1 MALGQLYEYLVRRD
15 SVSIFEYMPEE
26 LLGTVESVDTS
37 TVIVKVENDDKLRG
51 LQVNHLISI
60 QSSKVGQHLIGLVSK
75 IIRKSAYSDPVAD
88 VSPEF
93 GFNIIKVILIG
104 THFDRDAG
112 KDNVFRRSLATI
124 PTINAEC
131 HLIHGDRL
139 KRFMQAISSIPE
151 GEDAVSLQIGNYSID
166 EDATAWL
173 NGNKLFQRHAVIVG
187 STGSGKSWCVA
198 KILEQVA
205 SLKSADAILFDIHGE
220 YSTLQG
226 DSFSHL
232 KVAGPNETIGEGT
245 LFLPYWLLTY
255 EEMLSL
261 MLDRSDNNAPN
272 QAMMFNSAVIE
283 GKKQFLIDA
292 DKAEMEANITLD
304 SPIPYNLDALLFS
317 LKSKDEEM
325 VPGAKANTEKQGPYF
340 GKLTRFIQ
348 RLETKQKDKR
358 LNFMFASEDDLLSYD
373 YMSVLCSK
381 LMLPSVAGK
390 KGVKIIDFSEVPSD
404 ILPLIVSLIARIIFS
419 VQQWTTVEHRHPI
432 AIFCDEAHLYIPANT
447 EKSIDDASLVTFERI
462 SKEGRKYGIGLV
474 VISQRPS
481 EVNRTVLSQSNNF
494 IAMRLTNVDDQ
505 SVVKRLLP
513 DSLGDYAEMLPI
525 LDIGEALVVG
535 DASLLPSRIRITPPT
550 LKPRSATI
558 DFWDEWSKD
567 TTSVDISGAI
577 EALRKQAK

>member
-1 MALGQLYEYLVRRD
+1 M
-15 SVSIFEYMPEE
+15 SIFTYTPDE

-37 TVIVKVENDDKLRG
+37 TVIVKIENDDKLRG

-60 QSSKVGQHLIGLVSK
+60 QSSRVGQHLIGLVSK
-75 IIRKSAYSDPVAD
+75 IIRKSAYSDPSAD
-88 VSPEF
+88 IIPEV

-104 THFDRDAG
+104 THFDRDG
-112 KDNVFRRSLATI
+112 DKENVFRRSLSTV

-205 SLKSADAILFDIHGE
+205 VLKSADALLFDIHGE

-226 DSFSHL
+226 DNFQHL
-232 KVAGPNETIGEGT
+232 KVAGPNDTIQEGM

-261 MLDRSDNNAPN
+261 MLDRSDSNAPN
-272 QAMMFNSAVIE
+272 QAMMFSSAVID
-283 GKKQFLIDA
+283 GKKEFLRDA
-292 DKAEMEANITLD
+292 GKTEMEANITLD
-304 SPIPYNLDALLFS
+304 SPIPYSLDKLLVNLKA
-317 LKSKDEEM
+317 KDSEM
-325 VPGAKANTEKQGPYF
+325 VPGANNKDKQGPYF

-358 LNFMFASEDDLLSYD
+358 LNFMFRGDESLLTYN
-373 YMSVLCSK
+373 YMAELCSK
-381 LMLPSVAGK
+381 LMLPSDNGSN
-390 KGVKIIDFSEVPSD
+390 GVKIIDFSEVPSD
-404 ILPLIVSLIARIIFS
+404 ILPLIVSLIARVIFS
-419 VQQWTTVEHRHPI
+419 VQQWASGKNRHPI

-535 DASLLPSRIRITPPT
+535 DASLLPSRIRVSPPN

-558 DFWDEWSKD
+558 DFWDEWSK
-567 TTSVDISGAI
+567 TTSEVDIVSAI
-577 EALRKQAK
+577 ESLRKQAK

>member
-1 MALGQLYEYLVRRD
+1 M
-15 SVSIFEYMPEE
+15 SIFEYTPEE

-60 QSSKVGQHLIGLVSK
+60 QSSKIGQHLIGLVSK
-75 IIRKSAYSDPVAD
+75 IIRKSAYSDPIAD
-88 VSPEF
+88 LSPEL

-226 DSFSHL
+226 DSFTHL
-232 KVAGPNETIGEGT
+232 KVAGPNDAIGDGM

-272 QAMMFNSAVIE
+272 QAMMFSSAVIE
-283 GKKQFLIDA
+283 GKKEFLRNA

-304 SPIPYNLDALLFS
+304 SPVPYNLDTLLES
-317 LKSKDEEM
+317 LKAKDTEM
-325 VPGAKANTEKQGPYF
+325 VPGARGEKQGTYN

-373 YMSVLCSK
+373 YMSTLCSK
-381 LMLPSVAGK
+381 LMLPSIAGK

-404 ILPLIVSLIARIIFS
+404 ILPLIVSLIARVIFS

-535 DASLLPSRIRITPPT
+535 DASLLPSRIRITPPNM
-550 LKPRSATI
+550 KPRSATI
-558 DFWDEWSKD
+558 DFWDEWSKE
-567 TTSVDISGAI
+567 TTAVDISSAI
-577 EALRKQAK
+577 EALRKQSK

>member
-1 MALGQLYEYLVRRD
+1 MVGGLMSL
-15 SVSIFEYMPEE
+15 FEYSQEE

-37 TVIVKVENDDKLRG
+37 TIIVKVENDDMLRG
-51 LQVNHLISI
+51 LQVNHLIAI

-75 IIRKSAYSDPVAD
+75 IIRKSATLEIDTD
-88 VSPEF
+88 VIPEI

-104 THFDRDAG
+104 THFDRDG
-112 KDNVFRRSLATI
+112 LKENVFRRSLATV

-131 HLIHGDRL
+131 FLIQGERL
-139 KRFMQAISSIPE
+139 KKFMQAISSIPE
-151 GEDAVSLQIGNYSID
+151 SDDSVSLQIGHYSID
-166 EDATAWL
+166 EEATAWL

-220 YSTLQG
+220 YAPLQG
-226 DSFSHL
+226 DSFVHL
-232 KVAGPNETIGEGT
+232 KIAGPNDGIGEGI

-272 QAMMFNSAVIE
+272 QAMMFSNAVIA
-283 GKKQFLIDA
+283 GKKAFLHDQGK
-292 DKAEMEANITLD
+292 DEMEVNITLD
-304 SPIPYNLDALLFS
+304 SPIPYDLVKLLDT
-317 LKSKDEEM
+317 LKEKDAEM
-325 VPGAKANTEKQGPYF
+325 VAGARSEKQGPYN

-348 RLETKQKDKR
+348 RLEAKQNDKR
-358 LNFMFASEDDLLSYD
+358 LNFMFSSEPSLLEYD
-373 YMSVLCSK
+373 YMADICTK
-381 LMLPSVAGK
+381 LMSPSVSGK
-390 KGVKIIDFSEVPSD
+390 NGVKIIDFSEVPSD
-404 ILPLIVSLIARIIFS
+404 ILPLIVSLIARVIFS
-419 VQQWTTVEHRHPI
+419 VQQWSSIEARHPI
-432 AIFCDEAHLYIPANT
+432 AIFCDEAHLYIPAKT

-535 DASLLPSRIRITPPT
+535 DASLLPSRIKITAPT
-550 LKPRSATI
+550 LEPRSATI
-558 DFWDEWSKD
+558 DFWDEWSKE
-567 TTSVDISGAI
+567 TAEVDISTAI
-577 EALRKQAK
+577 ESLRKQSR

>member
-1 MALGQLYEYLVRRD
+1 M
-15 SVSIFEYMPEE
+15 SIFEYMPEE

-60 QSSKVGQHLIGLVSK
+60 QSSKIGQHLIGLVSK

-88 VSPEF
+88 VSPEL

-151 GEDAVSLQIGNYSID
+151 GEDAVSLQIGNYSI
-166 EDATAWL
+166 
-173 NGNKLFQRHAVIVG
+173 
-187 STGSGKSWCVA
+187 
-198 KILEQVA
+198 
-205 SLKSADAILFDIHGE
+205 
-220 YSTLQG
+220 
-226 DSFSHL
+226 
-232 KVAGPNETIGEGT
+232 
-245 LFLPYWLLTY
+245 
-255 EEMLSL
+255 
-261 MLDRSDNNAPN
+261 
-272 QAMMFNSAVIE
+272 
-283 GKKQFLIDA
+283 
-292 DKAEMEANITLD
+292 
-304 SPIPYNLDALLFS
+304 
-317 LKSKDEEM
+317 
-325 VPGAKANTEKQGPYF
+325 
-340 GKLTRFIQ
+340 
-348 RLETKQKDKR
+348 
-358 LNFMFASEDDLLSYD
+358 
-373 YMSVLCSK
+373 
-381 LMLPSVAGK
+381 
-390 KGVKIIDFSEVPSD
+390 
-404 ILPLIVSLIARIIFS
+404 
-419 VQQWTTVEHRHPI
+419 VEHRQPI
-432 AIFCDEAHLYIPANT
+432 AIFCDEAHLYIPSNT

-567 TTSVDISGAI
+567 ATSVDISGAI

>member
-1 MALGQLYEYLVRRD
+1 M
-15 SVSIFEYMPEE
+15 SIFTYTPDE

-37 TVIVKVENDDKLRG
+37 MVIVKVENDDKLRG
-51 LQVNHLISI
+51 LQVNNLISI
-60 QSSKVGQHLIGLVSK
+60 QSSRVGQHLIGLVSK
-75 IIRKSAYSDPVAD
+75 IIRKSAYSDPSAD
-88 VSPEF
+88 IIPEL

-104 THFDRDAG
+104 THFDRDGA
-112 KDNVFRRSLATI
+112 KENVFRRSLSTV

-205 SLKSADAILFDIHGE
+205 ALKSADALLFDIHGE

-226 DSFSHL
+226 ENFQHL
-232 KVAGPNETIGEGT
+232 KVAGPNDTIQEGM

-261 MLDRSDNNAPN
+261 MLDRSDSNAPN
-272 QAMMFNSAVIE
+272 QAMMFSSAVID
-283 GKKQFLIDA
+283 GKKEFLRDA
-292 DKAEMEANITLD
+292 DKTEMEANITLD
-304 SPIPYNLDALLFS
+304 SPIPYRLNKLLES
-317 LKSKDEEM
+317 LKAKDSER
-325 VPGAKANTEKQGPYF
+325 VTGSRGEKQGPYF

-358 LNFMFASEDDLLSYD
+358 LNFMFCGDDSLLTYD
-373 YMSVLCSK
+373 YMAELCSK
-381 LMLPSVAGK
+381 LMLPSNDGSN
-390 KGVKIIDFSEVPSD
+390 GVKIIDFSEVPSD
-404 ILPLIVSLIARIIFS
+404 ILPLIVSLIARVIFS
-419 VQQWTTVEHRHPI
+419 VQQWASTENRHPI

-505 SVVKRLLP
+505 SVVKKLLP

-535 DASLLPSRIRITPPT
+535 DASLLPSRIRVSPPN

-558 DFWDEWSKD
+558 DFWDEWSK
-567 TTSVDISGAI
+567 TSNEIDIVAAI
-577 EALRKQAK
+577 ESLRKQSK

>member
-1 MALGQLYEYLVRRD
+1 ME
-15 SVSIFEYMPEE
+15 IFTYSPDE

-37 TVIVKVENDDKLRG
+37 TVIIKVENDDKLRG

-75 IIRKSAYSDPVAD
+75 IIRKSAYSDSASD
-88 VSPEF
+88 IIPEL

-104 THFDRDAG
+104 THFDRDG
-112 KDNVFRRSLATI
+112 DKENVFRRSLATI

-131 HLIHGDRL
+131 HLIHGERL
-139 KRFMQAISSIPE
+139 KQFMQAISSIPE
-151 GEDAVSLQIGNYSID
+151 GEDTVSLQIGHYSID

-220 YSTLQG
+220 YSPLQG
-226 DSFSHL
+226 ESFSHL
-232 KVAGPNETIGEGT
+232 KVAGPNDSISDGI

-261 MLDRSDNNAPN
+261 MLDRSDSNAPN
-272 QAMMFNSAVIE
+272 QAMMFSNAVIQ

-292 DKAEMEANITLD
+292 NHAEMEANITLD
-304 SPIPYNLDALLFS
+304 SPIPYDLDALLS
-317 LKSKDEEM
+317 YLKSRDEEM

-358 LNFMFASEDDLLSYD
+358 LNFMFASEGDLLSYD

-404 ILPLIVSLIARIIFS
+404 ILPLIVSLIARVIFS

-447 EKSIDDASLVTFERI
+447 EKSIDDASLVNFERI
-462 SKEGRKYGIGLV
+462 SKEGRKYGVGLV

-513 DSLGDYAEMLPI
+513 DSLGDYADMLPI

-535 DASLLPSRIRITPPT
+535 DASLLPSRIRITPPNM
-550 LKPRSATI
+550 KPKSATI
-558 DFWDEWSKD
+558 DFWDEWSKEAAD
-567 TTSVDISGAI
+567 VDVFNAI
-577 EALRKQAK
+577 EALRKQSK

>member
-1 MALGQLYEYLVRRD
+1 MRRGIM
-15 SVSIFEYMPEE
+15 SIFEYTPEE

-60 QSSKVGQHLIGLVSK
+60 QSSKIGQHLIGLVSK

-88 VSPEF
+88 LSPEF

-151 GEDAVSLQIGNYSID
+151 GEDTVSLQIGNYSID

-205 SLKSADAILFDIHGE
+205 VLKSADAILFDIHGE
-220 YSTLQG
+220 YSTLQS
-226 DSFSHL
+226 DSFTHL
-232 KVAGPNETIGEGT
+232 KVAGPNDAMGEGM

-272 QAMMFNSAVIE
+272 QAMMFSGAVIE

-292 DKAEMEANITLD
+292 GKAEMEANITLD
-304 SPIPYNLDALLFS
+304 SPIPYNLSALLSF

-325 VPGAKANTEKQGPYF
+325 VPGAKAGTEKQGPYF

-381 LMLPSVAGK
+381 LMLPAEEGK

-404 ILPLIVSLIARIIFS
+404 ILPLIVSLIARVIFS

-535 DASLLPSRIRITPPT
+535 DASLLPSRIRISPPA

-558 DFWDEWSKD
+558 DFWDEWSKS
-567 TTSVDISGAI
+567 TPSVDISGAI
-577 EALRKQAK
+577 EALRKQSK

>member
-1 MALGQLYEYLVRRD
+1 M
-15 SVSIFEYMPEE
+15 SIFTYTPDE

-37 TVIVKVENDDKLRG
+37 MVIVKVENDDKLRG

-60 QSSKVGQHLIGLVSK
+60 QSSRVGQHLIGLVSK
-75 IIRKSAYSDPVAD
+75 IIRKSAYSDPSAD
-88 VSPEF
+88 IIPEL

-104 THFDRDAG
+104 THFDRDGA
-112 KDNVFRRSLATI
+112 KENVFRRSLSTV

-205 SLKSADAILFDIHGE
+205 ALKSADALLFDIHGE

-226 DSFSHL
+226 ENFQHL
-232 KVAGPNETIGEGT
+232 KVAGPNDTIQEGM

-261 MLDRSDNNAPN
+261 MLDRSDSNAPN
-272 QAMMFNSAVIE
+272 QAMMFSSAVID
-283 GKKQFLIDA
+283 GKKEFLRDA
-292 DKAEMEANITLD
+292 DKTEMEANITLD
-304 SPIPYNLDALLFS
+304 SPIPYRLNKLLES
-317 LKSKDEEM
+317 LKAKDSEM
-325 VPGAKANTEKQGPYF
+325 VTGSRGEKQGPYF

-358 LNFMFASEDDLLSYD
+358 LNFMFCGDDSLLTYD
-373 YMSVLCSK
+373 YMAELCSK
-381 LMLPSVAGK
+381 LMLPSNDGSN
-390 KGVKIIDFSEVPSD
+390 GVKIIDFSEVPSD
-404 ILPLIVSLIARIIFS
+404 ILPLIVSLIARVIFS
-419 VQQWTTVEHRHPI
+419 VQQWASTENRHPI

-462 SKEGRKYGIGLV
+462 SKEGRKNGIGLV

-505 SVVKRLLP
+505 SVVKKLLP

-535 DASLLPSRIRITPPT
+535 DASLLPSRIRVSPPN

-558 DFWDEWSKD
+558 DFWDEWSK
-567 TTSVDISGAI
+567 TSNEIDIVAAI
-577 EALRKQAK
+577 ESLRKQSK

>member
-1 MALGQLYEYLVRRD
+1 MG
-15 SVSIFEYMPEE
+15 IFTYSPDE

-37 TVIVKVENDDKLRG
+37 TVIIRVENDDKLRG

-75 IIRKSAYSDPVAD
+75 IIRKSAYSDPAD
-88 VSPEF
+88 DIAPEL

-104 THFDRDAG
+104 THFDRNGD
-112 KDNVFRRSLATI
+112 KENVFRRSLATI

-131 HLIHGDRL
+131 HIIHGDRL
-139 KRFMQAISSIPE
+139 KQFMQAISSIPE
-151 GEDAVSLQIGNYSID
+151 REDTVSLQIGHYSID

-220 YSTLQG
+220 YSPLQG
-226 DSFSHL
+226 ESFSHL
-232 KVAGPNETIGEGT
+232 KVAGPNDNIGDGI

-261 MLDRSDNNAPN
+261 MLDRSDSNAPN
-272 QAMMFNSAVIE
+272 QAMMFSNAVID
-283 GKKQFLIDA
+283 GKKAFLHSIDNL
-292 DKAEMEANITLD
+292 EMEANITLD
-304 SPIPYNLDALLFS
+304 SPIPYSLDALLEG
-317 LKSKDEEM
+317 LKEKDTEM
-325 VPGAKANTEKQGPYF
+325 VPGARGGEKQGPYN

-358 LNFMFASEDDLLSYD
+358 LNFMFSTEESLLSYT
-373 YMSVLCSK
+373 YMVGLCEK
-381 LMLPSVAGK
+381 LMAPSVNGEN
-390 KGVKIIDFSEVPSD
+390 GVKIIDFSEVPSD
-404 ILPLIVSLIARIIFS
+404 ILPLIVSLIARVIFS
-419 VQQWTTVEHRHPI
+419 VQQWMPVNTRHPI

-462 SKEGRKYGIGLV
+462 SKEGRKYGVGLV

-525 LDIGEALVVG
+525 LDVGEALVVG
-535 DASLLPSRIRITPPT
+535 DASLLPSRIRVTAPT

-567 TTSVDISGAI
+567 NTSVDLVGAI

>member
-1 MALGQLYEYLVRRD
+1 M
-15 SVSIFEYMPEE
+15 SIFEYTPEE

-60 QSSKVGQHLIGLVSK
+60 QSSKIGQHLIGLVSK
-75 IIRKSAYSDPVAD
+75 IIRKSAYSYPVAD
-88 VSPEF
+88 LSPEL

-151 GEDAVSLQIGNYSID
+151 GEDTVSLQIGNYSID

-226 DSFSHL
+226 DSFTHL
-232 KVAGPNETIGEGT
+232 KVAGPNDKMGEEM

-272 QAMMFNSAVIE
+272 QAMMFSSAVIE
-283 GKKQFLIDA
+283 GKKGFLRNA

-304 SPIPYNLDALLFS
+304 SPVPYNLDILLEAL
-317 LKSKDEEM
+317 KAKDTEM
-325 VPGAKANTEKQGPYF
+325 VPGARSEKQGTYN

-373 YMSVLCSK
+373 YMSILCSK
-381 LMLPSVAGK
+381 LMLPSANGK

-404 ILPLIVSLIARIIFS
+404 ILPLIVSLIARVIFS

-535 DASLLPSRIRITPPT
+535 DASLLPSRIRIAPPKM
-550 LKPRSATI
+550 KPRSATI
-558 DFWDEWSKD
+558 DFWDEWSKES
-567 TTSVDISGAI
+567 TSVDIGSAI
-577 EALRKQAK
+577 EALRKQSK

>member
-1 MALGQLYEYLVRRD
+1 MGIFTYLPD
-15 SVSIFEYMPEE
+15 E

-37 TVIVKVENDDKLRG
+37 TVIIRVENDDKLRG

-75 IIRKSAYSDPVAD
+75 IIRKSASSDSAVD
-88 VSPEF
+88 ITPEL

-104 THFDRDAG
+104 THFDRDG
-112 KDNVFRRSLATI
+112 DKENVFRRSLATI

-131 HLIHGDRL
+131 HLIHGERL
-139 KRFMQAISSIPE
+139 KQFMQAISSIPE
-151 GEDAVSLQIGNYSID
+151 GEDAVSLQIGHYSID

-220 YSTLQG
+220 YSPLQG
-226 DSFSHL
+226 ESFSHL
-232 KVAGPNETIGEGT
+232 KVAGPNDNIGDGI

-261 MLDRSDNNAPN
+261 MLDRSDSNAPN
-272 QAMMFNSAVIE
+272 QAMMFSNAVID
-283 GKKQFLIDA
+283 GKKAFLREVGNQ
-292 DKAEMEANITLD
+292 EMEANITLD
-304 SPIPYNLDALLFS
+304 SPIPYSLNNLLNS
-317 LKSKDEEM
+317 LKEKDTEM
-325 VPGAKANTEKQGPYF
+325 VQGANNREKQGAYY

-348 RLETKQKDKR
+348 RLETKQRDKR
-358 LNFMFASEDDLLSYD
+358 LNFMFSSDERLLSYD
-373 YMSVLCSK
+373 YMGELCTK
-381 LMLPSVAGK
+381 LMAPSVDGK

-404 ILPLIVSLIARIIFS
+404 ILPLIVSLIARVIFS
-419 VQQWTTVEHRHPI
+419 VQQWTSVDARHPI

-462 SKEGRKYGIGLV
+462 SKEGRKYGVGLV

-535 DASLLPSRIRITPPT
+535 DASLLPSRIRVSAPV

-558 DFWDEWSKD
+558 DFWDEWSKE
-567 TTSVDISGAI
+567 TTEINLYNAI
-577 EALRKQAK
+577 EALRRQSR

>member
-1 MALGQLYEYLVRRD
+1 M
-15 SVSIFEYMPEE
+15 
-26 LLGTVESVDTS
+26 
-37 TVIVKVENDDKLRG
+37 VIVKVENDDKLRG

-60 QSSKVGQHLIGLVSK
+60 QSSRVGQHLIGLVSK
-75 IIRKSAYSDPVAD
+75 IIRKSAYSDPSAD
-88 VSPEF
+88 IIPEL

-104 THFDRDAG
+104 THFDRDGA
-112 KDNVFRRSLATI
+112 KENVFRRSLSTV

-166 EDATAWL
+166 EDASAWL

-205 SLKSADAILFDIHGE
+205 ALKSADALLFDIHGE

-226 DSFSHL
+226 ENFQHL
-232 KVAGPNETIGEGT
+232 KVAGPNDTIQEGM

-261 MLDRSDNNAPN
+261 MLDRSDSNAPN
-272 QAMMFNSAVIE
+272 QAMMFSSAVID
-283 GKKQFLIDA
+283 GKKEFLRDA
-292 DKAEMEANITLD
+292 DKTEMEANITLD
-304 SPIPYNLDALLFS
+304 SPIPYRLNKLLES
-317 LKSKDEEM
+317 LKAKDSEM
-325 VPGAKANTEKQGPYF
+325 VTGSRGEKQGPYF

-358 LNFMFASEDDLLSYD
+358 LNFMFCGDDSLLTYD
-373 YMSVLCSK
+373 YMAELCSK
-381 LMLPSVAGK
+381 LMLPSNDGSN
-390 KGVKIIDFSEVPSD
+390 GVKIIDFSEVPSD
-404 ILPLIVSLIARIIFS
+404 ILPLIVSLIARVIFS
-419 VQQWTTVEHRHPI
+419 VQQWASTENRHPI

-505 SVVKRLLP
+505 SVVKKLLP

-535 DASLLPSRIRITPPT
+535 DASLLPSRIRVSPPN

-558 DFWDEWSKD
+558 DFWDEWSK
-567 TTSVDISGAI
+567 TSNEIDIVAAI
-577 EALRKQAK
+577 ESLRKQSK

>member
-1 MALGQLYEYLVRRD
+1 M
-15 SVSIFEYMPEE
+15 SIFTYTPDE

-37 TVIVKVENDDKLRG
+37 MVIVKVENDDKLRG
-51 LQVNHLISI
+51 LQVNNLISI
-60 QSSKVGQHLIGLVSK
+60 QSSRVGQHLIGLVSK
-75 IIRKSAYSDPVAD
+75 IIRKSAYSDPSAD
-88 VSPEF
+88 IIPEL

-104 THFDRDAG
+104 THFDRDGA
-112 KDNVFRRSLATI
+112 KENVFRRSLSTV

-205 SLKSADAILFDIHGE
+205 ALKSADALLFDIHGE

-226 DSFSHL
+226 ENFQHL
-232 KVAGPNETIGEGT
+232 KVAGPNDTIQEGM

-261 MLDRSDNNAPN
+261 MLDRSDSNAPN
-272 QAMMFNSAVIE
+272 QAMMFSSAVID
-283 GKKQFLIDA
+283 GKKEFLRDA
-292 DKAEMEANITLD
+292 DKTEMEANITLD
-304 SPIPYNLDALLFS
+304 SPIPYRLNKLLES
-317 LKSKDEEM
+317 LKAKDSEM
-325 VPGAKANTEKQGPYF
+325 VTGSRGEKQGPYF

-358 LNFMFASEDDLLSYD
+358 LNFMFCGDDSLLTYD
-373 YMSVLCSK
+373 YMAELCSK
-381 LMLPSVAGK
+381 LMLPSNDGSN
-390 KGVKIIDFSEVPSD
+390 GVKIIDFSEVPSD
-404 ILPLIVSLIARIIFS
+404 ILPLIVSLIARVIFS
-419 VQQWTTVEHRHPI
+419 VQQWASTENRHPI

-505 SVVKRLLP
+505 SVVKKLLP

-535 DASLLPSRIRITPPT
+535 DASLLPSRIRVSPPN

-558 DFWDEWSKD
+558 DFWDEWSK
-567 TTSVDISGAI
+567 TSNEIDIVAAI
-577 EALRKQAK
+577 ESLRKQSK

>member
-1 MALGQLYEYLVRRD
+1 M
-15 SVSIFEYMPEE
+15 SIFDYKAEE

-37 TVIVKVENDDKLRG
+37 TVIIKVENDDKLRG
-51 LQVNHLISI
+51 LQVNHLVSI
-60 QSSKVGQHLIGLVSK
+60 QSSKIGQHLIGLVSK
-75 IIRKSAYSDPVAD
+75 IIRKSAYSDPIAD
-88 VSPEF
+88 ISPEL

-104 THFDRDAG
+104 THFDRDGG

-131 HLIHGDRL
+131 YLICGDRL

-151 GEDAVSLQIGNYSID
+151 GQDTVSLQIGNYSID

-205 SLKSADAILFDIHGE
+205 ALKSADAILFDIHGE
-220 YSTLQG
+220 YTTLKG
-226 DSFSHL
+226 DNFTHL
-232 KVAGPNETIGEGT
+232 KVAGPNDSIGKET

-272 QAMMFNSAVIE
+272 QAMMFSNVVIE
-283 GKKQFLIDA
+283 KKKEFLTKV
-292 DKAEMEANITLD
+292 DKTEMEAIITLD
-304 SPIPYNLDALLFS
+304 SPIPYNLDDLLSF
-317 LKSKDEEM
+317 LKLKDTEM
-325 VPGAKANTEKQGPYF
+325 IPGAKSEKQGPHF

-358 LNFMFASEDDLLSYD
+358 LNFMFSSDDTLLD
-373 YMSVLCSK
+373 YNYMGELCSK
-381 LMLPSVAGK
+381 LMLPAIDGK

-404 ILPLIVSLIARIIFS
+404 ILPLIVSLIARVIFS

-432 AIFCDEAHLYIPANT
+432 AIFCDEAHLYIPAST
-447 EKSIDDASLVTFERI
+447 EKSIDDASLITFERI

-535 DASLLPSRIRITPPT
+535 DASLLPSRIRIMPPNM
-550 LKPRSATI
+550 KPRSATI
-558 DFWDEWSKD
+558 DFWDEWSKSS
-567 TTSVDISGAI
+567 TAVDITNAI
-577 EALRKQAK
+577 EALRKQSK

>member
-1 MALGQLYEYLVRRD
+1 M
-15 SVSIFEYMPEE
+15 SIFEYTPEE

-60 QSSKVGQHLIGLVSK
+60 QSSKIGQHLIGLVSK

-88 VSPEF
+88 LSPEF

-151 GEDAVSLQIGNYSID
+151 GEDTVSLQIGNYSID

-205 SLKSADAILFDIHGE
+205 VLKSADAILFDIHGE
-220 YSTLQG
+220 YSTLQS
-226 DSFSHL
+226 DSFTHL
-232 KVAGPNETIGEGT
+232 KVAGPNDAMGEGM

-272 QAMMFNSAVIE
+272 QAMMFSGAVIE

-292 DKAEMEANITLD
+292 GKAEMEANITLD
-304 SPIPYNLDALLFS
+304 SPIPYNLSALLSF

-325 VPGAKANTEKQGPYF
+325 VPGAKAGTEKQGPYF

-381 LMLPSVAGK
+381 LMLPAEEGK

-404 ILPLIVSLIARIIFS
+404 ILPLIVSLIARVIFS

-432 AIFCDEAHLYIPANT
+432 AIFCDEAHLYIPAKT

-535 DASLLPSRIRITPPT
+535 DASLLPSRIRISPPA

-558 DFWDEWSKD
+558 DFWDEWSKS
-567 TTSVDISGAI
+567 TPSVDISGAI
-577 EALRKQAK
+577 EALRKQSK

>member
-1 MALGQLYEYLVRRD
+1 MSILEYT
-15 SVSIFEYMPEE
+15 PEE

-60 QSSKVGQHLIGLVSK
+60 QSSKIGQHLIGLVSK
-75 IIRKSAYSDPVAD
+75 IIRKSAYSNPIAD
-88 VSPEF
+88 LSPEF

-131 HLIHGDRL
+131 HLINGDRL

-166 EDATAWL
+166 EDATTWL

-205 SLKSADAILFDIHGE
+205 VLKSADAILFDIHGE
-220 YSTLQG
+220 YSTLQS
-226 DSFSHL
+226 DNFTHL
-232 KVAGPNETIGEGT
+232 KVAGPNDAIGEGM

-272 QAMMFNSAVIE
+272 QAMMFSSAVIE

-304 SPIPYNLDALLFS
+304 SPIPYNLNALLSF
-317 LKSKDEEM
+317 LKAKDEEM
-325 VPGAKANTEKQGPYF
+325 VPGAKAGTEKQGPYF

-381 LMLPSVAGK
+381 LMLPAEEGN

-404 ILPLIVSLIARIIFS
+404 ILPLIVSLIARVIFS

-535 DASLLPSRIRITPPT
+535 DASLLPSRIRISPPT

-558 DFWDEWSKD
+558 DFWDEWSKS
-567 TTSVDISGAI
+567 TTTVDISSAI
-577 EALRKQAK
+577 EALRKQSK

>member
-1 MALGQLYEYLVRRD
+1 M
-15 SVSIFEYMPEE
+15 SIFEYTPEE

-60 QSSKVGQHLIGLVSK
+60 QSSKIGQHLIGLVSK
-75 IIRKSAYSDPVAD
+75 IIRKSAYSYPVAD
-88 VSPEF
+88 LSPEL

-139 KRFMQAISSIPE
+139 KRFMQAISSIPK
-151 GEDAVSLQIGNYSID
+151 GEDTVSLQIGNYSID

-226 DSFSHL
+226 DSFTHL
-232 KVAGPNETIGEGT
+232 KVAGPNDKMGEGM

-272 QAMMFNSAVIE
+272 QAMMFSSAVIE
-283 GKKQFLIDA
+283 GKKGFLRNA

-304 SPIPYNLDALLFS
+304 SPVPYNLDILLEAL
-317 LKSKDEEM
+317 KAKDTEM
-325 VPGAKANTEKQGPYF
+325 VPGARSEKQGTYN

-373 YMSVLCSK
+373 YMSILCSK
-381 LMLPSVAGK
+381 LMLPSANGK

-404 ILPLIVSLIARIIFS
+404 ILPLIVSLIARVIFS

-535 DASLLPSRIRITPPT
+535 DASLLPSRIRIAPPKM
-550 LKPRSATI
+550 KPRSATI
-558 DFWDEWSKD
+558 DFWDEWSKES
-567 TTSVDISGAI
+567 TSVDIGSAI
-577 EALRKQAK
+577 EALRKQSK